1 VVNHVLSGKVEL
13 ALKFVSVLMVLLFMS
28 MPLTLSAATDEG
40 IGERAVIVANP
51 GTDLWRQV
59 RQRDMAIEGTSQVK
73 GVDSGI
79 LINPQADRWTRFR
92 VSKLVEYGQIVLVG
106 VAALIL
112 LFYAVRGKI
121 RIEGGLSGKMVFRF
135 SDYERVLHWVLAIVF
150 IFLAVT
156 GLTLLFGR
164 TLLIP
169 VLGHDIFSV
178 LASSSKE
185 GHNLFGPI
193 FLVSLLLMLFSFVKR
208 NIYARGDMTW
218 LLKGGGMIGKSHA
231 SGGFFNM
238 GEKTWYWIVILIG
251 LVISASGL
259 ILVSPNFGQGRIIME
274 LSHVVH
280 ASAAIILIAV
290 SFGHMYLATAGTEG
304 TKEGMKTGY
313 VDVKWAEAHHD
324 RWAKQCHEDGEVIS
338 AVDYAR
344 LQGKMGPGPT
354 AGASVTTEEGK

>member
-1 VVNHVLSGKVEL
+1 MP
-13 ALKFVSVLMVLLFMS
+13 AVSQTVAVTEDQGLL
-28 MPLTLSAATDEG
+28 
-40 IGERAVIVANP
+40 IKNP
-51 GTDLWRQV
+51 GADLWREV
-59 RQRDMAIEGTSQVK
+59 RQRDSTVEGISQIK

-92 VSKLVEYGQIVLVG
+92 VGRLVEYGQFGLVAI
-106 VAALIL
+106 AALVL
-112 LFYAVRGKI
+112 LFYTVRG
-121 RIEGGLSGKMVFRF
+121 RVNIEGGLSGKMVFRF

-169 VLGHDIFSV
+169 ILGHEFFSV
-178 LASSSKE
+178 LASASKE

-218 LLKGGGMIGKSHA
+218 LLKGGGMNGKSHA

-238 GEKTWYWIVILIG
+238 GEKSWYWLVILIG

-259 ILVSPNFGQGRIIME
+259 ILVTPNFGQGRIVME

-280 ASAAIILIAV
+280 ASAAILLIGV

-304 TKEGMKTGY
+304 TSEGMKTGY
-313 VDVKWAEAHHD
+313 VDIKWAEAHHD
-324 RWAKQCHEDGEVIS
+324 RWAKQCHAADLVIS
-338 AVDYAR
+338 AEDYAK
-344 LQGKMGPGPT
+344 LQGNTESAHKPGSS
-354 AGASVTTEEGK
+354 AAAEEVS

>member
-1 VVNHVLSGKVEL
+1 M
-13 ALKFVSVLMVLLFMS
+13 KFVSVLMVLLFMS

-59 RQRDMAIEGTSQVK
+59 RQRDMAIEGTSQIK

-156 GLTLLFGR
+156 GLILLFGR

-193 FLVSLLLMLFSFVKR
+193 FLVSLILMLFSFVKR

-251 LVISASGL
+251 LVISVSGL
-259 ILVSPNFGQGRIIME
+259 ILVSPNFGQGRLIME

-280 ASAAIILIAV
+280 ASTAILLIAV
-290 SFGHMYLATAGTEG
+290 SFGHIYLATAGTEG
-304 TKEGMKTGY
+304 TKEGMNTGY
-313 VDVKWAEAHHD
+313 VDIKWAEAHHD
-324 RWAKQCHEDGEVIS
+324 RWAKQCHENDQVIS
-338 AVDYAR
+338 AEDYAR
-344 LQGKMGPGPT
+344 LQGKIGPDG
-354 AGASVTTEEGK
+354 TTSSAAAEETR

>member
-1 VVNHVLSGKVEL
+1 M
-13 ALKFVSVLMVLLFMS
+13 SVFFILLMIS
-28 MPLTLSAATDEG
+28 MPAMSQSVAVTEDEG
-40 IGERAVIVANP
+40 LLIKNP
-51 GTDLWRQV
+51 GADLWRQV
-59 RQRDMAIEGTSQVK
+59 RQRDSTVEGISQIR

-79 LINPQADRWTRFR
+79 LINPRADRWTRFR
-92 VSKLVEYGQIVLVG
+92 VGQLVEYGQIGLVAIA
-106 VAALIL
+106 VFIL
-112 LFYAVRGKI
+112 LLYSVRGRI
-121 RIEGGLSGKMVFRF
+121 NIEGGLSGKMVFRF

-169 VLGHDIFSV
+169 VLGHELFSI
-178 LASSSKE
+178 LASASKE

-238 GEKTWYWIVILIG
+238 GEKSWYWLVILIG
-251 LVISASGL
+251 LVISVSGL
-259 ILVSPNFGQGRIIME
+259 ILVSPNFGQGRIVME

-280 ASAAIILIAV
+280 ASAAILLIAV

-304 TKEGMKTGY
+304 TREGMKTGY
-313 VDVKWAEAHHD
+313 VDIQWAEAHHD
-324 RWAKQCHEDGEVIS
+324 RWAKQCHEAGLVIS
-338 AVDYAR
+338 AEDYAK
-344 LQGKMGPGPT
+344 LQGKTGPT
-354 AGASVTTEEGK
+354 SKTGSSAAVEEVS

>member
-1 VVNHVLSGKVEL
+1 M
-13 ALKFVSVLMVLLFMS
+13 KFVSVLMVLLFMS

-92 VSKLVEYGQIVLVG
+92 VGKLVEYGQIALVV

-112 LFYAVRGKI
+112 LFFSVRGKI
-121 RIEGGLSGKMVFRF
+121 RIDGGLSGKMVFRF

-156 GLTLLFGR
+156 GLILLFGR

-193 FLVSLLLMLFSFVKR
+193 FLVSLILMLFSFVKR

-259 ILVSPNFGQGRIIME
+259 ILVSPNFGQGRLIME

-280 ASAAIILIAV
+280 ASTAILLIAI
-290 SFGHMYLATAGTEG
+290 SFGHIYLATAGTEG
-304 TKEGMKTGY
+304 TKEGMNTGY
-313 VDVKWAEAHHD
+313 VDIKWAEAHHD
-324 RWAKQCHEDGEVIS
+324 RWAKQCHENDAVIS
-338 AVDYAR
+338 AEDYAK
-344 LQGKMGPGPT
+344 LQGKTGPDG
-354 AGASVTTEEGK
+354 TTSSAAAEETR

>member
-1 VVNHVLSGKVEL
+1 M
-13 ALKFVSVLMVLLFMS
+13 SVFFILLMIS
-28 MPLTLSAATDEG
+28 MPAMSQSVAVTEDEG
-40 IGERAVIVANP
+40 LLIKNP
-51 GTDLWRQV
+51 GADLWRQV
-59 RQRDMAIEGTSQVK
+59 RQRDSTVEGISQIR

-79 LINPQADRWTRFR
+79 LINPRADRWTRFR
-92 VSKLVEYGQIVLVG
+92 VGQLVEYGQIGLVAIA
-106 VAALIL
+106 VFIL
-112 LFYAVRGKI
+112 LLYSVRGRI
-121 RIEGGLSGKMVFRF
+121 NIEGGLSGKMVFRF

-169 VLGHDIFSV
+169 VLGHELFSI
-178 LASSSKE
+178 LASASKE

-238 GEKTWYWIVILIG
+238 GEKSWYWLVILIG
-251 LVISASGL
+251 LVISVSGL
-259 ILVSPNFGQGRIIME
+259 ILVSPNFGQGRIVME

-280 ASAAIILIAV
+280 ASAAILLIAV
-290 SFGHMYLATAGTEG
+290 SIGHMYLATAGTEG
-304 TKEGMKTGY
+304 TREGMKTGY
-313 VDVKWAEAHHD
+313 VDIQWAEAHHD
-324 RWAKQCHEDGEVIS
+324 RWAKQCHEAGLVIS
-338 AVDYAR
+338 AEDYAK
-344 LQGKMGPGPT
+344 LQGKTGPT
-354 AGASVTTEEGK
+354 SKTGSSAAVEEVS

>member
-1 VVNHVLSGKVEL
+1 M
-13 ALKFVSVLMVLLFMS
+13 KFVSVLMVLLFMS

-259 ILVSPNFGQGRIIME
+259 ILVSPNFGQGRLIME
-274 LSHVVH
+274 LSQVVH
-280 ASAAIILIAV
+280 ASTAILLIAV
-290 SFGHMYLATAGTEG
+290 SFGHIYLATAGTEG
-304 TKEGMKTGY
+304 TKEGMNTGY
-313 VDVKWAEAHHD
+313 VDIKWAEAHHD
-324 RWAKQCHEDGEVIS
+324 RWAKQCHENGEVIS
-338 AVDYAR
+338 AEDYAR
-344 LQGKMGPGPT
+344 LQGKTGP
-354 AGASVTTEEGK
+354 ASVTSSSSAGDGARS

>member
-1 VVNHVLSGKVEL
+1 
-13 ALKFVSVLMVLLFMS
+13 MVLLFIS

-40 IGERAVIVANP
+40 NGERAVIVANP
-51 GTDLWRQV
+51 GIDLWRQV
-59 RQRDMAIEGTSQVK
+59 RQRDLAIEGSSQVK

-92 VSKLVEYGQIVLVG
+92 VGKLVEYGQIVLVV

-121 RIEGGLSGKMVFRF
+121 KIEGGLSGKMVFRF
-135 SDYERVLHWVLAIVF
+135 SDYERVVHWVLAIVF

-259 ILVSPNFGQGRIIME
+259 ILVSPNFGQSRIIME

-280 ASAAIILIAV
+280 ASTALILIAV
-290 SFGHMYLATAGTEG
+290 SFGHIYLATAGTEG

-313 VDVKWAEAHHD
+313 VDIKWAEAHHD
-324 RWAKQCHEDGEVIS
+324 RWAKQCHEGDLVVS
-338 AVDYAR
+338 AEDYAK
-344 LQGKMGPGPT
+344 LQGRTEPGLAT
-354 AGASVTTEEGK
+354 GASVTTEEGK

>member
-1 VVNHVLSGKVEL
+1 VEF
-13 ALKFVSVLMVLLFMS
+13 ALKFVSGLMILLFIS

-40 IGERAVIVANP
+40 NGERAVIVANP
-51 GTDLWRQV
+51 GIDLWRQV
-59 RQRDMAIEGTSQVK
+59 RQRDLAIEGISQIK
-73 GVDSGI
+73 GVDSSI
-79 LINPQADRWTRFR
+79 LINPQADRWTSFR
-92 VSKLVEYGQIVLVG
+92 VGMLVEYGQIVLV
-106 VAALIL
+106 VIAALIL
-112 LFYAVRGKI
+112 LFYSIRGKI
-121 RIEGGLSGKMVFRF
+121 KIEGGLSGKMVFRF
-135 SDYERVLHWVLAIVF
+135 SDYERVVHWVLAIVF

-156 GLTLLFGR
+156 GLILLFGR

-169 VLGHDIFSV
+169 VLGHEVFSL

-193 FLVSLLLMLFSFVKR
+193 FLVSLLLMLFSFVRR
-208 NIYARGDMTW
+208 NIYEKGDLTW
-218 LLKGGGMIGKSHA
+218 LLKGGGMIGESHV

-280 ASAAIILIAV
+280 ASTAIILIAV

-313 VDVKWAEAHHD
+313 VDIKWAEAHHD
-324 RWAKQCHEDGEVIS
+324 RWAKQCHESGQVVS
-338 AVDYAR
+338 AEDYAR
-344 LQGKMGPGPT
+344 LQGKMGP
-354 AGASVTTEEGK
+354 ASVTSSSAAVDEARS

>member
-1 VVNHVLSGKVEL
+1 
-13 ALKFVSVLMVLLFMS
+13 MVLLFITL
-28 MPLTLSAATDEG
+28 PLTLSAATDQG
-40 IGERAVIVANP
+40 NGERAVIVPNP
-51 GTDLWRQV
+51 GADLWRQV
-59 RQRDMAIEGTSQVK
+59 RQRDMAIEGTSQIK
-73 GVDSGI
+73 GVDSSI

-92 VSKLVEYGQIVLVG
+92 VGKLVEYGQILLVA

-112 LFYAVRGKI
+112 LFYALRGKVN
-121 RIEGGLSGKMVFRF
+121 IEGGLSGKMVFRF

-150 IFLAVT
+150 LFLAVT
-156 GLTLLFGR
+156 GLIILFGR
-164 TLLIP
+164 TILIP
-169 VLGHDIFSV
+169 VFGHEVFSL

-218 LLKGGGMIGKSHA
+218 LLKGGGMIGKSHV

-251 LVISASGL
+251 LVISVSGL
-259 ILVSPNFGQGRIIME
+259 ILVSPNFGQGRVIMA

-280 ASAAIILIAV
+280 ASAAILLIAI

-313 VDVKWAEAHHD
+313 VDISWAEAHHD
-324 RWAKQCHEDGEVIS
+324 RWAKQCHEDGKIIS
-338 AVDYAR
+338 AEDYAR
-344 LQGKMGPGPT
+344 LQGNLESSLTTGTP
-354 AGASVTTEEGK
+354 VTTEEGK